1 MLFQT
6 KALENTVDE
15 RNPDTYK
22 YLTLDELQKET
33 DKILEHSQIK
43 VSLESTSPRTR
54 VWEEKWENIIANK
67 EVEEDPSFLI
77 NLFSLVDKC

>member
-54 VWEEKWENIIANK
+54 V
-67 EVEEDPSFLI
+67 
-77 NLFSLVDKC
+77 